1 MAKEIQKMEGTAI
14 TSEKQLRPVEVI
26 ESTLMKKKSDF
37 IKVLPSH
44 ISFEKFQRTVMTAIT
59 QNPDLILADRT
70 SLMLSCI
77 KSASDGLLP
86 DGRDAALVIFNVKGK
101 DASGKEVWMKKAQYL
116 PMYAGI
122 IKKVRQ
128 SGDIA
133 SVVSHVVY
141 ERDKF
146 EYVLGDEERVLHEPY
161 MGAEARGKIIAA
173 YAIAR
178 LKDGTTVREVM
189 TFQDIEKVRK
199 TSKSGSDKDTGEAK
213 GIWRDWYEEMARKT
227 VFRRL
232 AKWLPQSIELVDQAF
247 SNDDSMDTF
256 TKIQPSAPVPMI
268 EDQKDDGASA
278 EFIEDGT
285 EDTALNKEKQP
296 NLKKDIKDKKD
307 KKEKPPA
314 SEANPEEKTV
324 SDFDRIREEMMR
336 AKDQAELT
344 AIWLDGGDDAGT
356 NSTSLK
362 GMSVAEWNK
371 LRDLHDECAASFGEE

>member
-1 MAKEIQKMEGTAI
+1 MAADQKLQGTEITPK
-14 TSEKQLRPVEVI
+14 KQLRPVEVI
-26 ESTLMKKKSDF
+26 ENNLTSKKSDF

-44 ISFEKFQRTVMTAIT
+44 ISFEKFQRTVMTAVT
-59 QNPDLILADRT
+59 QNPDLIQADRT

-77 KSASDGLLP
+77 KAASDGLLP
-86 DGRDAALVIFNVKGK
+86 DGRDAALVIFNAKGK
-101 DASGKEVWMKKAQYL
+101 DAAGADVWMKKVQYL

-128 SGDIA
+128 SGEIA

-141 ERDKF
+141 QCDKF
-146 EYVLGDEERVLHEPY
+146 EYVLGDEERVVHEPY
-161 MGAEARGKIIAA
+161 MGIEERGKIIAA

-189 TFQDIEKVRK
+189 TFQDIEKVRR
-199 TSKSGSDKDTGEAK
+199 TSKSGADKDTGAPK

-247 SNDDSMDTF
+247 SNDESMDTF
-256 TKIQPSAPVPMI
+256 KQIQPSAPVPMI
-268 EDQKDDGASA
+268 EDGASA

-285 EDTALNKEKQP
+285 EEEVPEKEKQP
-296 NLKKDIKDKKD
+296 DLKKDIKEKKG

-314 SEANPEEKTV
+314 AEANPEEKTV
-324 SDFDRIREEMMR
+324 SDFDRIREEMAQ
-336 AKDQAELT
+336 AKDPGTLS
-344 AIWLDGGDDAGT
+344 AIWCDGGDADGPNRAA
-356 NSTSLK
+356 LAK
-362 GMSVAEWNK
+362 MAVPEWNK
-371 LRDLHDECAASFGEE
+371 LRDLHDERFASFGAE